1 MTSASHDAANNT
13 APSPVWLVRAG
24 AKGEDEALA
33 LELNLAVI
41 GFTEIPDLTGVSNR
55 EAVLERVQS
64 VSPDARPNRI
74 RNRAGQLNA
83 FVLRMKEGDIVALP
97 FKTRPGHIALG
108 CVSGEYRYER
118 IEGVMRHTRPVDWIR
133 PDVPRSEFGQDL
145 LYSLGAFLTV
155 CRIKRNNA
163 ENRIA
168 AILARSRDHYRAES
182 NEHQRPADVDL
193 ELEPD
198 DEAAPDITQIA
209 RDQIFEHIRSRFP
222 GHEFAQLVEAVLQAE
237 GYFTLLSPPGPDGG
251 VDILAG
257 SGPLGFESPKLCVQV
272 KATANA
278 VDVTVLRSLRGTM
291 QSFNSDQGLLV
302 SWGGFTRDLER
313 EARQSFFTVRLW
325 GADDFVDAI
334 CRNYERLPEQIQND
348 IPLERVWTLVRD
360 DSEY

>member
-1 MTSASHDAANNT
+1 MASTSHKVASNT

-24 AKGEDEALA
+24 ARGEDEALA
-33 LELNLAVI
+33 LELDLAVI
-41 GFTEIPDLTGVSNR
+41 GFTEVPDLTAVSNR

-64 VSPDARPNRI
+64 VSPDTRPNRI

-97 FKTRPGHIALG
+97 FKTRPGQIALG

-118 IEGVMRHTRPVDWIR
+118 IDGVMRHTRPVDWIR

-155 CRIKRNNA
+155 CRIKRNDA

-168 AILARSRDHYRAES
+168 AILTRSGDPSGIASHKLS
-182 NEHQRPADVDL
+182 EHIEIDEEFEGDG
-193 ELEPD
+193 
-198 DEAAPDITQIA
+198 EAALDIA
-209 RDQIFEHIRSRFP
+209 RIAREQILEHIRTRFP
-222 GHEFAQLVEAVLQAE
+222 GHDFAELVEAVLKAE
-237 GYFTLLSPPGPDGG
+237 GYFTMLSPPGPDGG

-272 KATANA
+272 KATTGA

-302 SWGGFTRDLER
+302 SWGGFTRDLVR

>member
-1 MTSASHDAANNT
+1 MTSTSHEAAKNT

-24 AKGEDEALA
+24 AKGEDEAIA
-33 LELNLAVI
+33 LELGLAII
-41 GFTEIPDLTGVSNR
+41 GFTEVPDLTGVSGR
-55 EAVLERVQS
+55 KAVLERVQEANS
-64 VSPDARPNRI
+64 GGNVNRD
-74 RNRAGQLNA
+74 RNRAGQLNT
-83 FVLRMKEGDIVALP
+83 FVRRMEEGDIVALP
-97 FKTRPGHIALG
+97 FKTRPGQIALG
-108 CVSGEYRYER
+108 RVSGPYCYQR
-118 IEGVMRHTRPVDWIR
+118 IDDVMRHTHPVEWIR

-145 LYSLGAFLTV
+145 LYSLRSLLTV
-155 CRIKRNNA
+155 CRIKRNDA

-168 AILARSRDHYRAES
+168 AILTRNRDPSSETSGKLSELAE
-182 NEHQRPADVDL
+182 VDE
-193 ELEPD
+193 ELERD
-198 DEAAPDITQIA
+198 SEVAPDLAQIA

-222 GHEFAQLVEAVLQAE
+222 GHEFARLVEAVLQAE

-325 GADDFVDAI
+325 GAGDFVDAI
-334 CRNYERLPEQIQND
+334 GRNYERLPEQIQND